1 VQVHYDE
8 GVAIYIGPEPCVGV
22 REDGDEASVGE
33 GIGQPL
39 SRESQSPGAD
49 AVSSAEG
56 NTFRTHHR
64 KVRTTRRGR
73 RTWHVQTLLARE
85 PGDLAIMRHLPGCSP
100 QLGQDVARGWCATP
114 YDPRRLRPGIAE
126 LDREVDAGLACFREP
141 NERTAMTRT
150 HFVEG
155 QILFREGDPADS
167 VFRLLSG
174 TVDILRELDGDP
186 ILLGTVDAGQ
196 LIGEM
201 GVVENR
207 PRSATARAA
216 SEVEVEILT
225 ATEFLDQ
232 IAGSP
237 RAARELIQ
245 RLSQRLR
252 EADDR
257 IVNNERRSG
266 RAHGTR
272 TDANS
277 QTAIESVKQ
286 AYLAAKNPWL
296 QRQFDTP
303 LGLGDLPFVVGR
315 GLVAREGLPPLQPDL
330 KLDDTVPFRLSR
342 NHFMIEKRDGSYYV
356 RDLRST
362 LGTIVNGQP
371 IGEHFRGDD
380 APLRT
385 GENEVIAG
393 GVDSQFVFSV
403 FIA

>member
-1 VQVHYDE
+1 MTCTHF
-8 GVAIYIGPEPCVGV
+8 
-22 REDGDEASVGE
+22 
-33 GIGQPL
+33 
-39 SRESQSPGAD
+39 
-49 AVSSAEG
+49 AEG
-56 NTFRTHHR
+56 Q
-64 KVRTTRRGR
+64 V
-73 RTWHVQTLLARE
+73 
-85 PGDLAIMRHLPGCSP
+85 
-100 QLGQDVARGWCATP
+100 
-114 YDPRRLRPGIAE
+114 
-126 LDREVDAGLACFREP
+126 
-141 NERTAMTRT
+141 
-150 HFVEG
+150 
-155 QILFREGDPADS
+155 LFREGDPADS

-174 TVDILRELDGDP
+174 AVDILRELDGDP
-186 ILLGTVDAGQ
+186 ILLGTVGAGQ
-196 LIGEM
+196 FIGEM

-225 ATEFLDQ
+225 PTEFIDQ
-232 IAGSP
+232 IVGSP

-257 IVNNERRSG
+257 IVNDERRRG

-272 TDANS
+272 NEANS
-277 QTAIESVKQ
+277 QTALKSVNN

-296 QRQFDTP
+296 QRQFHAP
-303 LGLGDLPFVVGR
+303 LRLGDLPFVVGR
-315 GLVAREGLPPLQPDL
+315 GTVAREGLPPLQPDL
-330 KLDDTVPFRLSR
+330 KLNDTVPFRLSR

-362 LGTIVNGQP
+362 LGTIVNGEP

-393 GVDSQFVFSV
+393 GVGSPFVFSV
-403 FIA
+403 FVA